1 VMKENLIIAGIC
13 IGITLF
19 LACNPPGENEIVQ
32 DRPVP
37 VVIEKIKARDLPLV
51 VESVGRLE
59 PDREVVLSAEVPGIV
74 NSYTAD
80 IGDKV
85 VKDQIL
91 VKLNPTDYLLAL
103 NEARANL
110 SASMA
115 RLDAAEKTFNR
126 FRTLLPGK
134 VITEESFETAEA
146 EYKSAKAAV
155 SQMEAI
161 ESIAEHRL
169 SKTGIKSPYKGF
181 ITVRMVELGQN
192 MGVGEPAIGIADMKT
207 MRVKI
212 HLSERDYIHLDR
224 GDPVEV
230 KIEAFPESMFSGAV
244 DKVGIKADPGT
255 NTFEVKILV
264 DNPDMILK
272 AGLTARVFITT
283 RVVHN
288 AVMIPQSSVL
298 YREARK
304 EVFVI
309 DDKKQAAPMEVKLGQ
324 MEGSSVRVIKG
335 LAPGDKLVVSGGQYL
350 KPGDR
355 VTISD

>member
-1 VMKENLIIAGIC
+1 MMKKHLKIVGIC

-19 LACNPPGENEIVQ
+19 LACKPTKENEVVQ
-32 DRPVP
+32 DMPVP
-37 VVIEKIKARDLPLV
+37 VLIEKIKARDLPLV
-51 VESVGRLE
+51 VESLGRLE
-59 PDREVVLSAEVPGIV
+59 PIREVVLSAEVPGIV

-85 VKDQIL
+85 VKDQTL
-91 VKLNPTDYLLAL
+91 VKLKPTDYLLAL

-126 FRTLLPGK
+126 YRALLPRK
-134 VITEESFETAEA
+134 VITEESFEKAEA
-146 EYKSAKAAV
+146 EYKSAKATV

-161 ESIAEHRL
+161 KSIAGHRL
-169 SKTGIKSPYKGF
+169 GKTEIKSPYKGF

-192 MGVGEPAIGIADMKT
+192 VGVGEAAIGIADMKT

-224 GDPVEV
+224 DDPVKV
-230 KIEAFPESMFSGAV
+230 KIEAFPEIMFRGSV
-244 DKVGIKADPGT
+244 DKVGIKADPRT

-264 DNPDMILK
+264 DNPDIILK
-272 AGLTARVFITT
+272 AGLTARVFITS
-283 RVVHN
+283 RVFHN

-298 YREARK
+298 YRETKK

-309 DDKKQAAPMEVKLGQ
+309 NDKKKAAPREVKLGQ